1 MRVKSSTIRHI
12 AILAGEP
19 GKILGVYKTAYGLN
33 EVARNGEAIYLSD
46 GHIWFFC
53 RHGPAVKRFIILVS
67 KWKTSKAPVRRRPPP
82 GRASHKK
89 APLRGDLRPRPGGN
103 PGRSFT
109 RLENLAPTPS

>member
-82 GRASHKK
+82 RVELPIKRR
-89 APLRGDLRPRPGGN
+89 LVVTFVLDPGGTQVDLS
-103 PGRSFT
+103 PGWKI
-109 RLENLAPTPS
+109 

>member
-19 GKILGVYKTAYGLN
+19 GEILGVYKTAYGLN

-53 RHGPAVKRFIILVS
+53 RHGPAEKRVIILAS
-67 KWKTSKAPVRRRPPP
+67 KWKTSKAPVSRRPPP
-82 GRASHKK
+82 GRASHKS
-89 APLRGDLRPRPGGN
+89 PLRGDLRPRPVGN
-103 PGRSFT
+103 PGRPIS
-109 RLENLAPTPS
+109 RLDNLAPMPS